1 MEENR
6 DASKEAKVQG
16 KLEEAIEQ
24 LTQAILLNPTS
35 AIMYSGSFIAIVS
48 AEVFFEEC
56 YHGDIIISEMR
67 FSSAGF
73 TQQSPEVPRCAET
86 LEDNSICAKLLAG
99 PSQSRA
105 VLAAVDYPSRAR
117 DNFSVRSTEDS
128 LEYST
133 QTKSSPECLRHR
145 QKLFGVFRIMSTE
158 MSNIIRRLT
167 GIFRILAPVNRK
179 KE

>member
-56 YHGDIIISEMR
+56 YHGARMW
-67 FSSAGF
+67 
-73 TQQSPEVPRCAET
+73 
-86 LEDNSICAKLLAG
+86 AKSKGIPLLA
-99 PSQSRA
+99 SI
-105 VLAAVDYPSRAR
+105 
-117 DNFSVRSTEDS
+117 
-128 LEYST
+128 LEANEWLVT
-133 QTKSSPECLRHR
+133 
-145 QKLFGVFRIMSTE
+145 
-158 MSNIIRRLT
+158 
-167 GIFRILAPVNRK
+167 
-179 KE
+179 

>member
-56 YHGDIIISEMR
+56 YHASWFVKVHVCG
-67 FSSAGF
+67 
-73 TQQSPEVPRCAET
+73 Q
-86 LEDNSICAKLLAG
+86 N
-99 PSQSRA
+99 
-105 VLAAVDYPSRAR
+105 
-117 DNFSVRSTEDS
+117 
-128 LEYST
+128 
-133 QTKSSPECLRHR
+133 LR
-145 QKLFGVFRIMSTE
+145 VFLCWQVYWRLMS
-158 MSNIIRRLT
+158 
-167 GIFRILAPVNRK
+167 G
-179 KE
+179 